1 MSFTKT
7 FDPKKFIITFGA
19 VAIVGFADG
28 PFITVTPA
36 ADRFSKTVGAD
47 GEVGRNK
54 SNNNTHEVTITLLQT
69 SVSNDYLSTILRADK
84 LANAGKLPL
93 QIVDT
98 GGTTIMSWKE
108 AWIRTPAD
116 VEGAKEITD
125 RAWVFD
131 TGQISVENIGGN
143 LA

>member
-7 FDPKKFIITFGA
+7 FDPKKFIITFGG
-19 VAIVGFADG
+19 VAIVGYADG

-36 ADRFSKTVGAD
+36 SDRFSKTVGAD

-54 SNNNTHEVTITLLQT
+54 SNDNTHEVTITLLGT

-93 QIVDT
+93 QVVDT

-116 VEGAKEITD
+116 LEGAKEITE
-125 RAWVFD
+125 RSWVFD